1 MSTLAEI
8 EQAITRLPESQV
20 QQLTAWLQKRNH
32 PQASSPRPTHEPDFV
47 QRARHIWGDRPPGET
62 LSALLSRSR
71 D

>member
-20 QQLTAWLQKRNH
+20 QQLTVWLQMRKR
-32 PQASSPRPTHEPDFV
+32 PQASSLARPREPDFV
-47 QRARHIWGDRPPGET
+47 QRARRIWGDRPPGET